1 MSDLHELIRQARQ
14 GDKSERDAA
23 FQILMTR
30 YWPMAYQR
38 AFASLGDRYLAE
50 EAVQEAF
57 IKAYTRLDQLKEPE
71 AFPGWLRRI
80 VMTQSDRLVRGKRLE
95 LEPIDQRYD
104 LAEEGPGPEAHI
116 ETRELHNHLQTAL
129 STLPE
134 HERAVTEGF
143 YMEGASQKE
152 IAEQLDV
159 PVTTVKKRLQ
169 YAREHL
175 RVFFTDLNAAVDMA
189 IDEMFK
195 PGTPPPEP
203 AHQPVYVHTETQ
215 PPDVE

>member
-1 MSDLHELIRQARQ
+1 MSDLKQLIQQARQ
-14 GDKSERDAA
+14 GNNSERDAA

-30 YWPMAYQR
+30 YHPMAYQR
-38 AFASLGDRYLAE
+38 AYASLGDRYLAE

-57 IKAYTRLDQLKEPE
+57 IKAYTQLGQLKEPE
-71 AFPGWLRRI
+71 AFPVWLRRI
-80 VMTQSDRLVRGKRLE
+80 VMTQSDRLVRGKRLI
-95 LEPIDQRYD
+95 LEPIESRYD
-104 LAEEGPGPEAHI
+104 LAEDSPGPEAHL
-116 ETRELHNHLQTAL
+116 ETEELHRHLHTAI

-143 YMEGASQKE
+143 YMKGDSQKE
-152 IAEQLDV
+152 IAKQLDV

-175 RVFFTDLNAAVDMA
+175 RDFFMDLNAAVDMA

-195 PGTPPPEP
+195 PGTPPEP
-203 AHQPVYVHTETQ
+203 ARQPLYVRTDTQ
-215 PPDVE
+215 PPDIE